1 MNLCK
6 YNTMLGKPNEGMHAH
21 RLFGIA
27 IVDVIMTIVGGCII
41 SYITKKSPI
50 LVIII
55 LFICGII
62 LHRIFCVKTTVD
74 KLLFSI

>member
-1 MNLCK
+1 
-6 YNTMLGKPNEGMHAH
+6 MLGKPNEGMHAH